1 MIALYYKMLFSDAV
15 GERRLAVL
23 AILCYISLC

>member
-1 MIALYYKMLFSDAV
+1 MIALYYMMLLSEVV
-15 GERRLAVL
+15 GKKRLIVL

>member
-1 MIALYYKMLFSDAV
+1 MIALYYKMLFSDIV
-15 GERRLAVL
+15 GKKRLLVL

>member
-1 MIALYYKMLFSDAV
+1 MIALYYKMLLSEIVDKK
-15 GERRLAVL
+15 RLIGL

>member
-1 MIALYYKMLFSDAV
+1 MTALYYRMLLLDTV
-15 GERRLAVL
+15 GKKRLIVL

>member
-1 MIALYYKMLFSDAV
+1 MIALYYEMLFSETV
-15 GERRLAVL
+15 GKKRLFVL

>member
-1 MIALYYKMLFSDAV
+1 MIVLYYKMLLSEVV
-15 GERRLAVL
+15 GEKRLIVL

>member
-1 MIALYYKMLFSDAV
+1 MIALYYKMLFSKTV
-15 GERRLAVL
+15 GKRRFIVL

>member
-1 MIALYYKMLFSDAV
+1 MIALYYKMLFSETIDKK
-15 GERRLAVL
+15 RLLVL